1 MGLRKL
7 STVDYPNKLCIDLT
21 VAGCNYRCPFC
32 PHEDLIY
39 HYIPMEKTGL
49 EELVRILR
57 PRLGFLDGV
66 SLSGGEPLLHRELI
80 DFLRELKYQGSLIKI
95 KTNGSRPKAIQI
107 LIDRHLVDFFSV
119 FIPAPLSK
127 YKQVTNYNID
137 IEEISKAIHIIRKS
151 GLKHEFRVKP
161 IPGLIEK
168 PELMEIA
175 NMLIGAPRFV
185 IERFEPKKSL
195 DTEYRELVP
204 FSDDELYELRDSVAP
219 YFHEALVEP

>member
-1 MGLRKL
+1 VGLRKL

-49 EELVRILR
+49 EELVRTLR

-107 LIDRHLVDFFSV
+107 LIDRRLVDFFSV

-127 YKQVTNYNID
+127 YNQVTNYNID
-137 IEEISKAIHIIRKS
+137 IEEISKAIQIIRKN
-151 GLKHEFRVKP
+151 GIKHEFRVKP

-185 IERFEPKKSL
+185 IERFEPEKSL
-195 DTEYRELVP
+195 DKDYRELVP

>member
-49 EELVRILR
+49 EELVRTLR

-107 LIDRHLVDFFSV
+107 LIDRRLVDFFSV

-127 YKQVTNYNID
+127 YNQVTNYNID
-137 IEEISKAIHIIRKS
+137 IEEISKAIQIIRKN
-151 GLKHEFRVKP
+151 GIKHEFRVKP

-185 IERFEPKKSL
+185 IERFEPEKSL
-195 DTEYRELVP
+195 DKDYRELVP